1 MQQYTWSFD
10 GDAEIWENENYD
22 TIEECLEDAREAII
36 EDRRINGEFFDD
48 PEYVYVGEVKDFVPS
63 VDALSVLERLE
74 DQASDELGFIGQDW
88 DAYDYTMK
96 EEIQELEDA
105 FTSVLHDWLRKHGR
119 YPNMWSVDNIKQHQL

>member
-1 MQQYTWSFD
+1 MQQYSWSFD
-10 GDAEIWENENYD
+10 GGAEIWENENYD

-48 PEYVYVGEVKDFVPS
+48 QEHVYVGEVKDCVPT

-88 DAYDYTMK
+88 DAYDYKMK

-105 FTSVLHDWLRKHGR
+105 LTSVLHEWLRKHGR
-119 YPNMWSVDNIKQHQL
+119 YPSMWSVDNIQQYQL